1 MAITTAYEL
10 RPAPLFGHL
19 LLLLLQILPIS
30 RNSQGTFCI
39 CTVARRSR
47 MKNQTLSMSKLSCA
61 CAPHV
66 F

>member
-19 LLLLLQILPIS
+19 LQQILPFS

-39 CTVARRSR
+39 CTVARRPR
-47 MKNQTLSMSKLSCA
+47 MKNETLSMSELSCA